1 MLVDSRCL
9 REFFHHFSQM
19 KNRRNI
25 FYCLLPVVLT
35 GSSTLRTPTHEL
47 ESVTVQ
53 AEIINPSVIDL
64 STDFV
69 SAAKEPSGW
78 SAEISSAPLITTQP
92 AATAPQII
100 INNSDLIT
108 PFDCRL
114 PSDSLDEKTK
124 AEIAF
129 ELSEAARYR
138 RNAWILV
145 GCSVILLYLTLIPAL
160 IQFSKAKK
168 HEQYALQLSNENMSE
183 SDKAAAAEALKQSDK
198 NANNLAVALGVTGL
212 VIVIFCGVIL
222 IYALFAI
229 FSSI

>member
-1 MLVDSRCL
+1 MATGCSAL
-9 REFFHHFSQM
+9 RIPAYSPESTTDQM
-19 KNRRNI
+19 VVNNNSVPE
-25 FYCLLPVVLT
+25 LP
-35 GSSTLRTPTHEL
+35 
-47 ESVTVQ
+47 
-53 AEIINPSVIDL
+53 A
-64 STDFV
+64 DFV
-69 SAAKEPSGW
+69 SVAKEPSGW

-108 PFDCRL
+108 PLDCRL